1 MALLSASVF
10 VIDRRLFWGF
20 NDDRNGIV
28 VVGFFVVVIVHVAS
42 VVKPL
47 LLCSLLYSQTSS
59 LLFSVMKLVFSS
71 LFRNFLYYLFVKI

>member
-47 LLCSLLYSQTSS
+47 LLCSLLYSQTSK
-59 LLFSVMKLVFSS
+59 FKCPKIMVDRSS
-71 LFRNFLYYLFVKI
+71 QQSTSHTGNLTLQ